1 MLVNSKLMN
10 ISFCSIE
17 KELEHILEAN
27 KEHVRDGTAAGVEH
41 KHTTYVTTSSVQVSL
56 FIF

>member
-1 MLVNSKLMN
+1 MLINSKLMN

-41 KHTTYVTTSSVQVSL
+41 RHTTYVTTASVQV
-56 FIF
+56 